1 MLQAARS
8 LKFTDESG
16 RPYILAK
23 RSTVVSQVAVIFG
36 YGDNRLACRDIAE
49 ALTPQYPEVRRMH
62 PDTGIMSATRLTDCG
77 RPKAAVS

>member
-23 RSTVVSQVAVIFG
+23 RSSVVSQVAVIFG

-49 ALTPQYPEVRRMH
+49 ALTPQYPEVRRMYPDRNYECH
-62 PDTGIMSATRLTDCG
+62 P
-77 RPKAAVS
+77 VY